1 VPLRILKLRHVS
13 GEDRVLLAREASGQ
27 IAEHRDLILFRRPRP
42 GGARVAGWLITG
54 LACAAYQPGGVAVVG
69 WPGVFKQA

>member
-27 IAEHRDLILFRRPRP
+27 IAEHGTLSCS
-42 GGARVAGWLITG
+42 AGP
-54 LACAAYQPGGVAVVG
+54 APAAPAWSAG
-69 WPGVFKQA
+69 